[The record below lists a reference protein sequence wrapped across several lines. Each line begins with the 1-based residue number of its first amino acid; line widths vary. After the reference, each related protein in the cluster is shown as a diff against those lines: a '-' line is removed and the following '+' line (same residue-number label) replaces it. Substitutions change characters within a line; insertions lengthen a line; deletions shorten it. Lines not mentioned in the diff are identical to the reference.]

1 MLTSSCESSEAP
13 AKNGAVALTEA
24 RPSRKRPFVI
34 GLLVGI
40 FGGLA
45 LGSTLAAIFGDDVS
59 VLVHRLIKRI
69 VGERDEPNFQ
79 ILLQ

>member
-1 MLTSSCESSEAP
+1 MLTSSCECNEPSGKS
-13 AKNGAVALTEA
+13 GAVALTEA
-24 RPSRKRPFVI
+24 VPSRKRPFII
-34 GLLVGI
+34 GLLLGVV
-40 FGGLA
+40 GGLA